1 MPKLLSYSIIN
12 MVFHFLLHSHHG
24 IQKASSFLVYPSN
37 QAAVAAAQRMMRH
50 TMNIPIYDCN
60 LSRNTFLSE
69 SSSSS
74 SHEEGHL
81 QCQDNQHQ
89 QSMDD
94 TQQPKPVP
102 VHLVEGIC
110 AVNKPIGW
118 TSQDVVGY
126 LRGML
131 ERDARS
137 RGAELSK
144 RRSRKSKHKV
154 KVGHGGTLDP
164 LATGVLVIGIGSG
177 TKDLQQYLQGSKKYR
192 AGVELGF
199 ETDTLDMA
207 GERVK
212 KMEWKH
218 VQEKDIQSALLNQFT
233 GNIMQKPPIY
243 SAIRKN
249 GKRLY
254 EEARKGKT
262 EDDLEIEARPVE
274 IYNLEY
280 LSHDQDGNT
289 LPCFGLDVECGG
301 GTYIRSLVRDLGNSL
316 GTCATMTSLE
326 RTQQGPFTLEDALP
340 KDLWNQET
348 IYAEVEKWNA
358 ILSKSMPTSTTNDE
372 HDNEEEE
379 ETNTLVEE

>member
-207 GERVK
+207 GARVK
-212 KMEWKH
+212 GMEWKH